1 MNERAQRWEW
11 DGRQPLTQDPEE
23 PETTETT
30 ETWCDEL
37 FSRPHNALQMG
48 VVDYLVYGGST
59 LSSRSLSVINM
70 RVLAPHI
77 QSIVNE
83 MEVPSEESELV
94 VAIAQAVTEIQ
105 DRAYSTGMPNQPIFT
120 PPRTEQIPFKI
131 ALGPLRKRS
140 SWNNDRL
147 ACIEDRYGT
156 PKGIRS
162 GRLHVIQKPVVQR
175 KQREGVKEQQASLQQ
190 QLL

>member
-11 DGRQPLTQDPEE
+11 DGRRPLTREAEE
-23 PETTETT
+23 PVTMETT

-48 VVDYLVYGGST
+48 VVDYLVHGGST
-59 LSSRSLSVINM
+59 LSSRSLTVRNI
-70 RVLAPHI
+70 RILAPHV
-77 QSIVNE
+77 QSIVND
-83 MEVPSEESELV
+83 MEVPSKERELV
-94 VAIAQAVTEIQ
+94 VAIAKAVTDIEH
-105 DRAYSTGMPNQPIFT
+105 RAYSTGMPNQPIFT
-120 PPRTEQIPFKI
+120 PPRIEQVPFKV

-147 ACIEDRYGT
+147 ASIEDRYGT

-162 GRLHVIQKPVVQR
+162 GRLHVIQKPAVQR
-175 KQREGVKEQQASLQQ
+175 KQSEGVKEQQASLQQ